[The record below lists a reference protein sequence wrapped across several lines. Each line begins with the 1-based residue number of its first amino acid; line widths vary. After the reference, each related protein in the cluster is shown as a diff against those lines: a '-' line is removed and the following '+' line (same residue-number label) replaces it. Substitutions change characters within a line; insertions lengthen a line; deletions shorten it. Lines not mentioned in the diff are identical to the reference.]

1 MLCVE
6 ALVTEG
12 DWDPDIGWS
21 GLSDRACSVALSL
34 TPYASLAQTDRA
46 IEVAVRFSS
55 DAEVRQLNATY
66 RDKDKATNV
75 LSFPMLSSDELR
87 VLDGS
92 GATEILLG
100 DIILAFGVVRTE
112 AAEKRISPADHASH
126 LVVHGM
132 LHLLGYDHG
141 SDDEAE
147 RMEAIERAAMAALGV
162 ADPYA
167 DAA

>member
-6 ALVTEG
+6 SQVTEG

-21 GLSDRACSVALSL
+21 GLCERACSVALSL

-75 LSFPMLSSDELR
+75 LSFPMLTSGELR
-87 VLDGS
+87 ALDGA
-92 GATEILLG
+92 GASEVLLG
-100 DIILAFGVVRTE
+100 DIVLADGVVRTE
-112 AAEKRISPADHASH
+112 AAKKCISPADHASH

-141 SDDEAE
+141 SDDDADQ
-147 RMEAIERAAMAALGV
+147 MEAIERAAMAELGLG
-162 ADPYA
+162 DPYA